1 MLQHA
6 SQSFAQ
12 SSYIFCCICGI
23 GKRLLCKSMSEIQTF
38 SELFSFIC
46 FSFLFVFSFLEC
58 SFMYVQLYVYVY
70 MPVCV
75 LIRFSRIQLFTTLW
89 TVAHQAP
96 LSMGFSRQ
104 ECWNGLTCLLQ
115 RIFPTQGSN
124 MHLSVSP
131 A

>member
-1 MLQHA
+1 
-6 SQSFAQ
+6 
-12 SSYIFCCICGI
+12 
-23 GKRLLCKSMSEIQTF
+23 MSEIQTF
-38 SELFSFIC
+38 SELFFFIC

-58 SFMYVQLYVYVY
+58 SFIHVQLYVYVH

-75 LIRFSRIQLFTTLW
+75 LSRFSHIQLFTTLW

-104 ECWNGLTCLLQ
+104 ECWSGLTCLLQ
-115 RIFPTQGSN
+115 GIFPTQGSN